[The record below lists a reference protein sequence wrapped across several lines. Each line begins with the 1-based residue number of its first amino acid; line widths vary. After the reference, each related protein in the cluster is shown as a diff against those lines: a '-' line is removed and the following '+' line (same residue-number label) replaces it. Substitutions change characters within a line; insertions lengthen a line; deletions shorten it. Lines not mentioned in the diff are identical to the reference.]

1 MNYTKTVNE
10 ALKGSKEA
18 LSQLY
23 EATQQDMYYIA
34 LKYTKNQED
43 ALDVVQDSY
52 IKAWQ
57 SLSSLKDPESFPS
70 WLGRIV
76 ANTAKNL
83 LAKKTPSLFSQIGQ
97 EDEEID
103 FIYDKE
109 EENSDYQPELSF
121 TKKETQELVREMI
134 DSLSDEQ
141 RLCILMFYLDGQ
153 SIKDIASAFE
163 ISENTVKSRLNYG
176 RKALKKK
183 AAELESKGYKL
194 LGISPVSLLLY
205 LLRQEKFSPNFQA
218 AANAAKEISKKNLL
232 NSIGEGIQNIGKGA
246 QAAVGNSAA
255 SGAKTAAAHTFIHTA
270 AGKALI
276 GLLSVAIVAGG
287 GAAIAVNLAG
297 GFNSSSTESVTETAE
312 NTTESTEATTEP
324 TTEDNTPKE
333 LSEDM
338 YSSMIEGNL
347 TKEELQYILSYGPKE
362 MTDGVPTQSYAE
374 LLNYLCEPSSS
385 HGNYIEDLGTTSDW
399 KAMYSLSDVNRLFSS
414 FTDFRFTAD
423 NASQANAYVSGDAII
438 FSPATVGH
446 MITADITSAQ
456 YTKDEM
462 IIDFTYN
469 YTSGGGSGSYT
480 LYKEAVL
487 VPKDDG
493 LYRIVDIHER
503 STQEETTEAPEAA
516 ESTLTPVEQAN
527 STQDD
532 QDAVTRLYENTVNSV
547 KAKEPGFAFTN
558 YSDGQF
564 TGEYSYFIRDLD
576 NDGKQELVVAA
587 RVAENVFI
595 IYDYRVYG
603 YDRNGDSYTLKTLS
617 SDMAAL
623 NLLIP
628 QDGNGLLVYNFS
640 RGTGEENFHRA
651 TIENGSFVVS
661 SQSEYTCTM
670 GTDNSTQFHNANPSA
685 FPD

>member
-10 ALKGSKEA
+10 ALKGNKEA
-18 LSQLY
+18 LSALY

-57 SLSSLKDPESFPS
+57 SLSSLKNPESFPS

-83 LAKKTPSLFSQIGQ
+83 LAKKTPSLFSQLGQ
-97 EDEEID
+97 EDEESD
-103 FIYDKE
+103 FTYDKE
-109 EENSDYQPELSF
+109 DENRDYQPELSF

-153 SIKDIASAFE
+153 SIKDIASAFD

-205 LLRQEKFSPNFQA
+205 LLRQEKFSPEFQT

-232 NSIGEGIQNIGKGA
+232 NSIGEGAQSIGKGA

-255 SGAKTAAAHTFIHTA
+255 SVAKTAAAHTFIHTA
-270 AGKALI
+270 AGKAII

-287 GAAIAVNLAG
+287 GAIAINLAG
-297 GFNSSSTESVTETAE
+297 SSDNTPTEAITETVE
-312 NTTESTEATTEP
+312 TTTEATEVTTEP

-347 TKEELQYILSYGPKE
+347 TKEEFQYILSYGPKE

-374 LLNYLCEPSSS
+374 LLNYLCEPSSR

-399 KAMYSLSDVNRLFSS
+399 KSMYSLSDVNRLFSS

-487 VPKDDG
+487 VPDDNG

-503 STQEETTEAPEAA
+503 SAEEETAEATEATEATEAP
-516 ESTLTPVEQAN
+516 VEQENTA
-527 STQDD
+527 QDD
-532 QDAVTRLYENTVNSV
+532 QNAVTQLYENTVNSV

-558 YSDGQF
+558 YSDSQF
-564 TGEYSYFIRDLD
+564 TGEYSYFIRDLN

-587 RVAENVFI
+587 KVTENVFI

-603 YDRNGDSYTLKTLS
+603 YDHDGDSYTLKTLS

-628 QDGNGLLVYNFS
+628 QDGNGLLVYDFS
-640 RGTGEENFHRA
+640 RGTGEENFYRA